1 MTQPTEP
8 ERETWSC
15 YRHPYQEAGVRCIRC
30 ERPICP
36 SCMVTAPVGFQCP
49 ECVKGGGQQVRT
61 MRNIRPSAE
70 AYVTKAL
77 IAVNA
82 IVFVLGMQGGGAFS
96 RGANSLTRDYA
107 LFGPAVDAGEW
118 YRLVTSGFLHYGLMH
133 VFFNMFLLFQ
143 LGSVLEQTFGRA
155 RFSALYAAS
164 LLGGAVGAL
173 LLSPDS
179 LTAGA
184 SGAVYGLMGATVI
197 VARSRGIGFMQSGVG
212 GLLVV
217 NLLLTF
223 AIPGISIGGH
233 VGGLIAGAAGGLLV
247 GATERQ
253 PVAGAVAVGSLA
265 LALLGLGIAVA

>member
-1 MTQPTEP
+1 MTQPIEP

-15 YRHPYQEAGVRCIRC
+15 YRHPYAEAGVRCIRC

-36 SCMVTAPVGFQCP
+36 DCMVTAPVGFQCP

-61 MRNIRPSAE
+61 MRTLRSTGD

-118 YRLVTSGFLHYGLMH
+118 YRLFTSGFLHYGLMH
-133 VFFNMFLLFQ
+133 VFFNMFLLYQ
-143 LGSVLEQTFGRA
+143 LGSVLEQAFGQA
-155 RFSALYAAS
+155 RFAALYTAS

-173 LLSPDS
+173 LLDPGS

-212 GLLVV
+212 GLLVI

-233 VGGLIAGAAGGLLV
+233 LGGLVAGAASGVLI

-253 PVAGAVAVGSLA
+253 PVLGAAAVASLA
-265 LALLGLGIAVA
+265 IALLGVGIAVA

>member
-8 ERETWSC
+8 ERETWGC
-15 YRHPYQEAGVRCIRC
+15 YRHPYEEAGVRCIRC

-49 ECVKGGGQQVRT
+49 ECVKGGGQEVRT
-61 MRNIRPSAE
+61 MRNLRASSD
-70 AYVTKAL
+70 AYVTTAL

-82 IVFVLGMQGGGAFS
+82 VVFVLGMQGGGAFS
-96 RGANSLTRDYA
+96 RGSNTLTREYA
-107 LFGPAVDAGEW
+107 LYGPAVDAGEW

-133 VFFNMFLLFQ
+133 VFFNMFLLYQ
-143 LGSVLEQTFGRA
+143 LGSVLEQGFGRA
-155 RFSALYAAS
+155 RFAALYAAS

-197 VARSRGIGFMQSGVG
+197 VARSRGVGFMQSGVG
-212 GLLVV
+212 GLLAI

-233 VGGLIAGAAGGLLV
+233 LGGLVAGAASGVLI

-253 PVAGAVAVGSLA
+253 PAAGAAAVGMLA
-265 LALLGLGIAVA
+265 LALLGAGIAVA